1 VLRSSPGG
9 FFFVLKRTLVFI
21 FMLALSGLAAAQNS
35 KFTIFAG
42 YSYGNTNYG
51 DSSRSNLNGWE
62 ASIEGYRK
70 RPWLT
75 FVADGSGYYGWNSFP
90 ISCVTVPVCTPA
102 IPDSRIKQYIL
113 MGGPQFS
120 TFRGNFRLFAHAMGG
135 ASRATAKTTGFFASS
150 WGYAVAGGGGVDW
163 KWRGPLSI
171 RVSGDYIRLDLFNTS
186 QNMYR
191 ASTGFVLHF

>member
-1 VLRSSPGG
+1 M
-9 FFFVLKRTLVFI
+9 LKRASVCLL
-21 FMLALSGLAAAQNS
+21 MLALSGIASAQNS

-51 DSSRSNLNGWE
+51 DTHRSNLNGWE

-75 FVADGSGYYGWNSFP
+75 FVADASGNYGWNAFP

-102 IPDSRIKQYIL
+102 IPNSRMRQYTL
-113 MGGPQFS
+113 VGGPQFS
-120 TFRGNFRLFAHAMGG
+120 IFRGNFRPFVHAMGG
-135 ASRATAKTTGFFASS
+135 ASRVTAKTTGFFASS
-150 WGYAVAGGGGVDW
+150 WGYTIAAGGGVDW
-163 KWRGPLSI
+163 KWRGPISI
-171 RVSGDYIRLDLFNTS
+171 RVSGDYLRMDLFNNS